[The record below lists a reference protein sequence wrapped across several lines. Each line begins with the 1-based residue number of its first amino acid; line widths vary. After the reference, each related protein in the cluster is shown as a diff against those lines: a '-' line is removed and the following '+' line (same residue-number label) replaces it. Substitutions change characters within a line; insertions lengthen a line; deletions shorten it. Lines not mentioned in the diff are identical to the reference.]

1 MSEIYGSDFCSF
13 FSNTYIKKMK
23 KQLFLIATPIGNYD
37 DITLRALKI
46 LAEADFIICEEFK
59 EARRLLSHF
68 KIDKQLVTINEH
80 NEKEYAEETAR
91 RILNGESAALIS
103 DCGTPLFSDPGH
115 LLVDICISYGIRI
128 TPIPG
133 ANSLLPALTGSGLD
147 FEKFYYYGW
156 LSPKKEIR
164 QNELLHLKNKKELIV
179 LLDTPYR
186 LKALL
191 SDIIKVFGKHSRV
204 VVAFDLTLSTEK
216 FFRSSA
222 EEILK
227 EVEANN
233 LKGEFV
239 LLLDNRN
246 IYDSRKKN

>member
-1 MSEIYGSDFCSF
+1 
-13 FSNTYIKKMK
+13 MK
-23 KQLFLIATPIGNYD
+23 KQLYLVSTPIGNYE

-46 LAEADFIICEEFK
+46 LAEVDFIICEEYK

-68 KIDKQLVTINEH
+68 KIEKPLVSINEH
-80 NEKEYAEETAR
+80 NEKDFADEIALRIVQGET
-91 RILNGESAALIS
+91 AALIS

-115 LLVDICISYGIRI
+115 KLVDLCISYSIEI
-128 TPIPG
+128 IPVPG

-147 FEKFYYYGW
+147 IEKFYYYGW

-164 QNELLHLKNKKELIV
+164 QKELFNLKNRKELIV

-191 SDIIKVFGKHSRV
+191 ADIVKVFGKYCRV
-204 VVAFDLTLSTEK
+204 VVAFDLTLPTEK
-216 FFRSSA
+216 FFRDSA
-222 EEILK
+222 QEILK
-227 EVEANN
+227 EVEAKN

-239 LLLDNRN
+239 LLLDNRRN
-246 IYDSRKKN
+246 ETQNR